1 MIYRALNCSAEGWEL
16 PPITVWVQVDD
27 SMLAEATTKLRK
39 LLSLAWDVAE
49 ADLCIHDLCSE
60 RELEANSRLPAAA
73 GSARWFEYGN
83 YGELPLFGFTED
95 MVLLDGEHRKTWIEA
110 RENAGRW
117 ARMTRM
123 ELTGKLQRAEDGAKE
138 RAAIAYYIGYL
149 NAFIATTEAGKDPS
163 ELRSYGPCV

>member
-1 MIYRALNCSAEGWEL
+1 MIYRALYCSVEGWEL
-16 PPITVWVQVDD
+16 PPITVWFQVDD
-27 SMLAEATTKLRK
+27 AMVAEAATKLRK

-117 ARMTRM
+117 ARMMRM
-123 ELTGKLQRAEDGAKE
+123 ELAGKLQRVEEGAKE

-149 NAFIATTEAGKDPS
+149 NAFIATTEAGKDQP
-163 ELRSYGPCV
+163 ELRPYGPCV

>member
-16 PPITVWVQVDD
+16 PPITVWFQVDD
-27 SMLAEATTKLRK
+27 AMQAGAATKLRK

-49 ADLCIHDLCSE
+49 TDLHIHDLRSE

-73 GSARWFEYGN
+73 GSAQWFEWGN
-83 YGELPLFGFTED
+83 YGEIPLFGFTED
-95 MVLLDGEHRKTWIEA
+95 MVLLDGEQRKTWIEA

-117 ARMTRM
+117 ARMMRM

-149 NAFIATTEAGKDPS
+149 NAFIATTEAGKDPP
-163 ELRSYGPCV
+163 ELLP